1 MPYDFDALARLST
14 LGDLKAAGYR
24 SRPVKDE
31 LRANLLDALRR
42 GDPLFPG
49 VLGYDDTVLPQVQ
62 QALLARHD
70 LLLLGLRGQAKTR
83 LVRSL
88 PRFLD
93 PVIPFV
99 EGSEV
104 HEDPF
109 APFTKASR
117 ERFADEGDDLKIAWL
132 PRSARYGEKLATPDT
147 TMADLLGDID
157 PIKAA
162 ARRLSYADEEVL
174 HFGLIPRTNRGIFC
188 INELPDLQ
196 PRIQVGLFNI
206 LEEQDVQIRGFPV
219 RFPLD
224 VLMVFTANPED
235 YTNRGAII
243 TPLKDRIDAQ
253 ITTHYPRSLDI
264 SVEITRQE
272 AWQAREGASVEI
284 PEYVREIVEQTAIE
298 ARESEYV
305 DQKSGVSARMTRAA
319 LELVVSAA
327 ELRAVLAGE
336 TATTLRPT
344 DLLAMEPAMSGKMEL
359 VYEGEQTGS
368 AAVSRL
374 MVGKAL
380 KQTFLRY
387 FPDPAQ
393 RKSAGSSKRAAR
405 EGAPADAGREAEGR
419 ETYRTI
425 LDWFARGQRVTLT
438 PAMPEADYRAALDA
452 VPGLSDVAR
461 RLSAETPAAHAAA
474 MEFVLEGL
482 HQHSLLGK
490 EADATAA
497 SYGDLMGAMLSGLTG
512 RRRQGVG
519 PQRLRRRHRR
529 LRQLRRRGRHPAPP
543 TLTGR

>member
-1 MPYDFDALARLST
+1 MPYDFDALQTTAT

-24 SRPVKDE
+24 SRSVKDE
-31 LRANLLDALRR
+31 LRANLLEAIRR

-49 VLGYDDTVLPQVQ
+49 LLGYEDTVLPQVQ

-93 PVIPFV
+93 PLLPVI

-109 APFTKASR
+109 APFTKYGR
-117 ERFADEGDDLKIAWL
+117 ERLADEGDDLRIAWIG
-132 PRSARYGEKLATPDT
+132 RDARYGEKLATPDT
-147 TMADLLGDID
+147 TIADLIGDID

-206 LEEQDVQIRGFPV
+206 LEEQDVQIRGFHL

-253 ITTHYPRSLDI
+253 ITTHYPKTLDI
-264 SVEITRQE
+264 GVEITRQE
-272 AWQAREGASVEI
+272 AWQERDGAATVEI
-284 PEYVREIVEQTAIE
+284 PHYLREVVEQTAFE

-327 ELRAVLAGE
+327 ELRTALAGE

-344 DLLAMEPAMSGKMEL
+344 DLLAMEPALSGKMEL
-359 VYEGEQTGS
+359 VYEGEQTG
-368 AAVSRL
+368 AGAVARL
-374 MVGKAL
+374 LVGKAV
-380 KQTFLRY
+380 KKTFLRY
-387 FPDPAQ
+387 FPDPSD
-393 RKSAGSSKRAAR
+393 RKGQGDRASGRAAYQ
-405 EGAPADAGREAEGR
+405 PV
-419 ETYRTI
+419 
-425 LDWFARGQRVTLT
+425 LDWFAKGNRITLT
-438 PAMPEADYRAALDA
+438 PTLRDADYRKALDA

-461 RLSAETPAAHAAA
+461 RLGPESDAAHAAA

-490 EADATAA
+490 EAGEASA
-497 SYGDLMGAMLSGLTG
+497 SYGDLMGAMLSGLTSRPSKG
-512 RRRQGVG
+512 RSAFEDDDFGFDDEDDTPPRRR
-519 PQRLRRRHRR
+519 R
-529 LRQLRRRGRHPAPP
+529 
-543 TLTGR
+543 

>member
-1 MPYDFDALARLST
+1 MPTDFDALSSITT

-24 SRPVKDE
+24 SRSVKDE
-31 LRANLLDALRR
+31 LRENLLAAIRR

-49 VLGYDDTVLPQVQ
+49 LLGYEDTVLPQVQ

-93 PVIPFV
+93 PILPVID
-99 EGSEV
+99 GSEV

-109 APFTKASR
+109 APFTKYGR
-117 ERFADEGDDLKIAWL
+117 ERAKDEGDDLRVAWIG
-132 PRSARYGEKLATPDT
+132 RDERYGEKLATPDT
-147 TMADLLGDID
+147 TIADLIGDID

-162 ARRLSYADEEVL
+162 ARRLSYADEDVL

-206 LEEQDVQIRGFPV
+206 LEEQDVQIRGFNL

-253 ITTHYPRSLDI
+253 ITTHYPKTLDI
-264 SVEITRQE
+264 GVEITRQE
-272 AWQAREGASVEI
+272 AWQERSGAATVEI
-284 PEYVREIVEQTAIE
+284 PHYVREIVEQTAFE

-327 ELRAVLAGE
+327 ELRAALAGE
-336 TATTLRPT
+336 TATTLRLT
-344 DLLAMEPAMSGKMEL
+344 DLLAMEPALSGKMEL
-359 VYEGEQTGS
+359 VYEGEQTGA
-368 AAVSRL
+368 AAVARL
-374 MVGKAL
+374 LVGKAV
-380 KQTFLRY
+380 KKTFLRY
-387 FPDPAQ
+387 FPDPSD
-393 RKSAGSSKRAAR
+393 RK
-405 EGAPADAGREAEGR
+405 GRGEQASGR
-419 ETYRTI
+419 ETYKTV
-425 LDWFARGQRVTLT
+425 LHYFQNGGRVTLT
-438 PAMPEADYRAALDA
+438 PTLSDAEYRKALLA
-452 VPGLSDVAR
+452 VPGLADVAR
-461 RLSAETPAAHAAA
+461 RLGAESDAAHAAA
-474 MEFVLEGL
+474 MELVLEGL

-490 EADATAA
+490 EAGETGA
-497 SYGDLMGAMLSGLTG
+497 SYGDLMGAMLAGLTSRPSSG
-512 RRRQGVG
+512 KGRSAFEDDDFGFDDEDDTPPRRR
-519 PQRLRRRHRR
+519 R
-529 LRQLRRRGRHPAPP
+529 
-543 TLTGR
+543 